1 MAETETDLLRTTT
14 AARTRFRA
22 HAPIWYRHVE
32 AISAALRRTSSEVA

>member
-1 MAETETDLLRTTT
+1 VAETETDLLRTA

-22 HAPIWYRHVE
+22 HAPIWYRHVG